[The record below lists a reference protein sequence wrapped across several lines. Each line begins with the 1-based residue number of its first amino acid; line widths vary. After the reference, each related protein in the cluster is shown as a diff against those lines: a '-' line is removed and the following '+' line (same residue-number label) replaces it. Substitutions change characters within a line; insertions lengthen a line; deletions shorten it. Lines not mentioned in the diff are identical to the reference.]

1 MKRDALGKDFG
12 YVNPMNNHHVA
23 LYSTPEGKMEE
34 KIVSFWEAVERKNLG
49 LPVIVD
55 NPTEIWDN
63 LTSSDK
69 EYPTDILDNLP
80 EHDWS
85 FIVSMQQNE
94 MFILGMSDDEYND
107 AIEAKDKKALC
118 ENLYRVQNLSS
129 SDYVFRRHVET
140 SVDVDETAKLSKKLY
155 RVRSFKA
162 LFTLNPRKVSI
173 TSLGEI
179 LDYYTKEPII

>member
-1 MKRDALGKDFG
+1 MVKKDSHGRDIG
-12 YVNPMNNHHVA
+12 YAKPGNNHHVA
-23 LYSTPEGKMEE
+23 LYSTPEGKLEE

-69 EYPTDILDNLP
+69 EYPKDILDNLP
-80 EHDWS
+80 EHDWK

-107 AIEAKDKKALC
+107 AIETKNKKALC
-118 ENLYRVQNLSS
+118 EHLYRVQKLSS
-129 SDYVFRRHVET
+129 GDYYFRGHVET
-140 SVDVDETAKLSKKLY
+140 SVDVDETAKLSKKFY
-155 RVRSFKA
+155 RVSSRA
-162 LFTLNPRKVSI
+162 LLILNPRKVSI

-179 LDYYTKEPII
+179 FDYYTKEPIV